1 MIGNEDVRDELAAC
15 PVCTDELLVQEYRCR
30 GCGVVLR
37 GRFRR
42 CELCALPEEL
52 LHFVGVFLEVEGNFR
67 SVERRLGISYP
78 TVKARLAS
86 VNARLAEARL
96 RADAGIA
103 PGAPDDA
110 DVRPASAAGRV
121 DRPGADQPGADRPGA
136 EPRGTGGHSARGRN
150 AQTRNAETPDDER
163 RSARGRSERLALLR
177 ELRSGRI
184 TVDEALRELRDA

>member
-1 MIGNEDVRDELAAC
+1 MIGNEDVHDELAAC
-15 PVCTDELLVQEYRCR
+15 PVCSDELLVQEYRCR

-37 GRFRR
+37 GLFRR

-110 DVRPASAAGRV
+110 DAGPSLGAAG
-121 DRPGADQPGADRPGA
+121 GA
-136 EPRGTGGHSARGRN
+136 EQRGRN
-150 AQTRNAETPDDER
+150 AGARNVEASD
-163 RSARGRSERLALLR
+163 ARGHSVHGRSERLALLR
-177 ELRSGRI
+177 DLRAGRI

>member
-1 MIGNEDVRDELAAC
+1 MIGNEDVHDELAAC
-15 PVCTDELLVQEYRCR
+15 PVCSDELLVQEYRCR

-37 GRFRR
+37 GLFRR

-96 RADAGIA
+96 RADAG
-103 PGAPDDA
+103 G
-110 DVRPASAAGRV
+110 
-121 DRPGADQPGADRPGA
+121 GADYHGA
-136 EPRGTGGHSARGRN
+136 ERRGARGLGARGRS
-150 AQTRNAETPDDER
+150 AQVPD
-163 RSARGRSERLALLR
+163 AQVRSERLALLR
-177 ELRSGRI
+177 DLDAGRI